1 MLSNKRVIE
10 SPSSSEAEQ
19 SSAKEN
25 TVKRVKKNSPV
36 KAEKDEKVK
45 EKKIHPMFLPKQQ
58 ISQDKE
64 DKRLV
69 REEVAATASSKS
81 NASSKTNN
89 FNDTITFAQLAD
101 TFTNIESTSK
111 RLEIADHLTQFYKHV
126 ILTKPAE
133 LLMTVYLS
141 LNRLCPDYEGL
152 ELGIGE
158 GLLIKAIVESTG
170 RTTAKVKED
179 FKKAGDL
186 GTVAQLA
193 RKNQPTMFKAKGLNV
208 PSVFKNLKEIATAS
222 GNQSQT
228 KKIGIIMKMLTNCD
242 SSTNE
247 AKFLIRLLEGKLRI
261 GLAERTVVVSLA
273 HAIVLSRDE
282 KATKEDLEKGV
293 EVVKQVYSELPSYD
307 MIVPA
312 LLDGGIDDLQERC
325 HLTPGIPLKPM
336 LAKPTKAVSEVLD
349 RFEGKSF
356 TCEYKYDG
364 ERAQIHYHDGKV
376 KVFSRN
382 SEDMSNK
389 YPDLVEQLPRA
400 IKPGV
405 KNFVI
410 DSEAVAF
417 DKQTKNIL
425 PFQELTRR
433 KRKDVKVEDITVKV
447 HIFAFDLLYFNDKP
461 LLHED
466 LTYRRKLLSENFV
479 QVEDEFAMAKSMEAQ
494 STEEI
499 GVFLEESVRDSCEG
513 LMVKLNLG
521 ESAWYTPSKRSMNW
535 LKLKKDYLAGAGD
548 SLDLVVIG
556 GYHGKGKRTNV
567 YGAYLL
573 ACYDEDSESYQSIC
587 KIGTGFSEEMLE
599 QHYKLLNPLEITV
612 PKSYYKLGTAK
623 PDVFFEPQA
632 VWEVLTADL
641 SLSPVYTAASGEISE
656 RGISLRFPRFIRVRD
671 DKGAE
676 DATTSDQVADMY
688 RNQASA
694 QQKATKADI
703 DDDAY

>member
-36 KAEKDEKVK
+36 KAEKDEKLK

-58 ISQDKE
+58 ISQDKG
-64 DKRLV
+64 DKSLV

-81 NASSKTNN
+81 NASSKTSN

-325 HLTPGIPLKPM
+325 HLTPG
-336 LAKPTKAVSEVLD
+336 
-349 RFEGKSF
+349 EG
-356 TCEYKYDG
+356 T
-364 ERAQIHYHDGKV
+364 RV
-376 KVFSRN
+376 
-382 SEDMSNK
+382 
-389 YPDLVEQLPRA
+389 A
-400 IKPGV
+400 I
-405 KNFVI
+405 N
-410 DSEAVAF
+410 
-417 DKQTKNIL
+417 
-425 PFQELTRR
+425 
-433 KRKDVKVEDITVKV
+433 
-447 HIFAFDLLYFNDKP
+447 H
-461 LLHED
+461 
-466 LTYRRKLLSENFV
+466 
-479 QVEDEFAMAKSMEAQ
+479 
-494 STEEI
+494 
-499 GVFLEESVRDSCEG
+499 SC
-513 LMVKLNLG
+513 
-521 ESAWYTPSKRSMNW
+521 
-535 LKLKKDYLAGAGD
+535 
-548 SLDLVVIG
+548 
-556 GYHGKGKRTNV
+556 
-567 YGAYLL
+567 
-573 ACYDEDSESYQSIC
+573 
-587 KIGTGFSEEMLE
+587 
-599 QHYKLLNPLEITV
+599 
-612 PKSYYKLGTAK
+612 
-623 PDVFFEPQA
+623 
-632 VWEVLTADL
+632 
-641 SLSPVYTAASGEISE
+641 
-656 RGISLRFPRFIRVRD
+656 
-671 DKGAE
+671 
-676 DATTSDQVADMY
+676 
-688 RNQASA
+688 
-694 QQKATKADI
+694 
-703 DDDAY
+703 